1 MKILIVDDEASI
13 RELLHFNLAR
23 AGYEVLEAAD
33 GQAALQQA
41 SDEQPDLI
49 LLDIMLP
56 GMDGFEVCRA
66 LKSDAQL
73 SRIPVIMLTA
83 RDEEIDKVLGL
94 SWMCEKSSFSVME
107 VIKTGLVG
115 ER

>member
-41 SDEQPDLI
+41 IEALRAGAALCGAFGGLLQHAFAVQITIQPGRAHRGVIGANLI
-49 LLDIMLP
+49 ADN
-56 GMDGFEVCRA
+56 
-66 LKSDAQL
+66 
-73 SRIPVIMLTA
+73 A
-83 RDEEIDKVLGL
+83 R
-94 SWMCEKSSFSVME
+94 
-107 VIKTGLVG
+107 
-115 ER
+115 